1 MLYLGIDQHAKQL
14 TVSLR
19 NEVGDVVHARQVS
32 TEPSRVRE
40 YLDSLKKLTP
50 SGFLA
55 IVEVCGFNDWLLK
68 LLPEYG
74 CVKAVLIQPEKKRRI
89 KTDRRDAKELSELL
103 WTNRERITKGL
114 PVRGVRQ
121 VVMPTLIDT
130 ENQRLTLVRQQ
141 ISRQHA
147 KIVNQVRHILRRHNL
162 QWSMPTKTFPSKKAL
177 LWLKTLELPS
187 WDRHEMNWLLEEL
200 DRLPRR
206 LDVLDAEIIKR
217 SEGNRAVELLRTMP
231 GGGHFTALAIQ
242 CRIGDPKRFPRGRS
256 LPNYF
261 GLTPSVSDS
270 GEGTGRRG
278 HITKAGNTVV
288 RWLLSQ
294 MVLHVLRKDA
304 EMKRWYKSIRSR
316 RGSKVARV
324 AVMRRLCTVIRSMLV
339 ENKDYWTCRQEMI
352 DRRQNQAANQ
362 AINRNK
368 SQKNKVVA

>member
-130 ENQRLTLVRQQ
+130 ENQRLTLVRLQ

-147 KIVNQVRHILRRHNL
+147 RIVNQVRHILRRHNL
-162 QWSMPTKTFPSKKAL
+162 QWSMQTKTFPSKKAL
-177 LWLKTLELPS
+177 LCLNTL
-187 WDRHEMNWLLEEL
+187 
-200 DRLPRR
+200 
-206 LDVLDAEIIKR
+206 
-217 SEGNRAVELLRTMP
+217 
-231 GGGHFTALAIQ
+231 
-242 CRIGDPKRFPRGRS
+242 
-256 LPNYF
+256 
-261 GLTPSVSDS
+261 
-270 GEGTGRRG
+270 
-278 HITKAGNTVV
+278 
-288 RWLLSQ
+288 
-294 MVLHVLRKDA
+294 
-304 EMKRWYKSIRSR
+304 
-316 RGSKVARV
+316 
-324 AVMRRLCTVIRSMLV
+324 
-339 ENKDYWTCRQEMI
+339 
-352 DRRQNQAANQ
+352 
-362 AINRNK
+362 
-368 SQKNKVVA
+368 